1 MITNLQHLRAF
12 AAINVVIFH
21 IIVSATGYQ
30 QSLPWFRLLQ
40 DWGQNGVDIFF
51 VISGFIMLHTQLR
64 QPKTAVAFIRQRLI
78 RIVPLYW
85 LLTLLVVLLLWLVPT
100 LFRQLQLQADW
111 VLASFLF
118 SAQWLTGL
126 YPVIF
131 VGWTLEWEMLFY
143 LLFGCALALNAGPL
157 LLPILSVVLAAVAA
171 LTGQW
176 MLLEFVFGMLAAW
189 LYHSYRLSAV
199 AGLWLLLSGVVLLL
213 LSLIPAVQA
222 LPLHRTLSWGLPA
235 FLLVLGAVLAPAYQ
249 QAWLQRLGD
258 ASYSIYLLQILT
270 IPACYKISV
279 SLLPPGH
286 PLLFAA
292 ASLGLTLL
300 AALLCYRYLEQP
312 MLQWLRRRFAD

>member
-1 MITNLQHLRAF
+1 MIANLQHLRAF

-100 LFRQLQLQADW
+100 LFRQLNLQADW

-126 YPVIF
+126 YPVLF

-157 LLPILSVVLAAVAA
+157 LWPILSVVLAAVAA

-213 LSLIPAVQA
+213 LSLIPVVQV

-279 SLLPPGH
+279 SLLPQGH

>member
-1 MITNLQHLRAF
+1 MIANLQHLRAF

-30 QSLPWFRLLQ
+30 QRLPWFLLLQ

-64 QPKTAVAFIRQRLI
+64 QPKTAMAFIRQRLI

-85 LLTLLVVLLLWLVPT
+85 LLTLLVVLLLWLFPT
-100 LFRQLQLQADW
+100 LFRQLNLQADW
-111 VLASFLF
+111 VLASFFF

-126 YPVIF
+126 YPVLF

-143 LLFGCALALNAGPL
+143 LLFGCTLALHAGPL
-157 LLPILSVVLAAVAA
+157 LLPILSVVLAAVAT

-249 QAWLQRLGD
+249 QAWLKRLGD

-270 IPACYKISV
+270 IQACYKVSV
-279 SLLPPGH
+279 SLLPQGH

-312 MLQWLRRRFAD
+312 MLQWLRRRFVN

>member
-21 IIVSATGYQ
+21 IIVCATGYQ
-30 QSLPWFRLLQ
+30 QSLPWFRLLK

-64 QPKTAVAFIRQRLI
+64 HPKTAVAFIRQRLI

-85 LLTLLVVLLLWLVPT
+85 LLTLLVVLLLWLAPT
-100 LFRQLQLQADW
+100 LFRQLQLQTDW
-111 VLASFLF
+111 VLASLFF

-126 YPVIF
+126 YPVLF

-143 LLFGCALALNAGPL
+143 LLFGSAL
-157 LLPILSVVLAAVAA
+157 LLHTRAWLLQTVSVALFAFAAIS
-171 LTGQW
+171 GQW
-176 MLLEFVFGMLAAW
+176 MLLEFIFGILAAW
-189 LYHSYRLSAV
+189 LYHHYRLSVAV
-199 AGLWLLLSGVVLLL
+199 GWLLLLSGVVLLF

-222 LPLHRTLSWGLPA
+222 LALHRTFSWGLPA
-235 FLLVLGAVLAPAYQ
+235 FLLVLGAVTVPALQ
-249 QAWLQRLGD
+249 QAWLNRLAD

-270 IPACYKISV
+270 IPACYKVSV
-279 SLLPPGH
+279 SLLPQGH

-292 ASLGLTLL
+292 ASLVSTLL
-300 AALLCYRYLEQP
+300 FALCCYRWVEQP
-312 MLQWLRRRFAD
+312 MLQWFRRRLVQ